1 MNFTKI
7 VKAELDFPRRELS
20 DGGLAIVVAL
30 TVFRQLIFV
39 CFYWRS
45 NQAVGLSVSR
55 LIVFLVLLHRMTNPD
70 VPKNSIIVG
79 GVESKELVY
88 FLPGHLCLVQKNTD
102 DCKVRRMMEKTSVD

>member
-55 LIVFLVLLHRMTNPD
+55 LIAFLVLLHRMTNSA
-70 VPKNSIIVG
+70 VVNTRKLKIAI
-79 GVESKELVY
+79 L
-88 FLPGHLCLVQKNTD
+88 LPGTLCTTCLFYLLVPNLCMHQKTA
-102 DCKVRRMMEKTSVD
+102 M